1 MGLQEVAIWYQRKI
15 GTYDKQLWER
25 TVEQRIL
32 HGLTHVPRKSAKLK
46 TELIDVDLV
55 RGSSFPKAKPKHGL
69 ITVARLGI
77 QRLLFLPVYW
87 HWWVQQTSPKA
98 FVVLLILYLL
108 QSFNVGLYIH
118 YIHQHP
124 EDITDNVSACEVLV
138 PTFMMIILS
147 IIHSQIVCTHN
158 GQPPELHDR
167 SRRRIKRT
175 KRRTQLPSRIRSL
188 NPDPK
193 LPTTEAEKQTSL
205 SEGNGKFNKRVNV
218 RRKIDDSS
226 RKCKLSDV
234 EGNGEDPPKIR
245 VCFKEPADD
254 EISVEQEPVNNQA
267 GREGTPLDDDG
278 FESLN
283 GNGSSENG
291 DEAAD
296 EDIEPVNTSKIKKSA
311 GKLSEMFLKCPDKC
325 SLNVAR
331 NREDDVETNHKNT
344 SCENVICDDN
354 VPNVDEFETYKE
366 NPSTFRIIDKCK
378 EQEKDLEKN
387 SHGIS
392 DFDVSNMEGNS
403 SIDWQGTTCKGSRR
417 ESDGGWSCEEV
428 DKIMNRNHI
437 IQRRQSAPLPRTCQS
452 AHDTDSDGL
461 SPNKE
466 GEPLLKRRR
475 GSQNLLLKCPAVTA
489 EESSYNSSCCD
500 ESEEGGDER
509 LSSPGP
515 GGSGCENQ
523 NLTEGGTTSATD
535 YMGVTTN
542 SEECSYSSDMDESDS
557 QAAPVELND
566 HPFAW
571 EFEQSPTVILSPS
584 CAASDK
590 VSCTMWESR
599 DVKKADLSV
608 LDISSAIIERVEAM
622 PDTMDY
628 FYLGMILALLLS
640 LVPPFCRLL
649 LTSAVDVSLP
659 SMHPDLNNK
668 ANSSVH
674 IFYWNVTQIMEY
686 ISECSTVLINGAFG
700 SSICE
705 RTIMIIALLERFA
718 LAELFFFLLAVAE
731 RSFKQRFL
739 YAKLFSHLTSFRR
752 ARKSELPH
760 FRLNKVRN
768 IKTWL
773 SVRSYLRKRGPQRSV
788 DMLVSAAFIITL
800 LLLTFLIVELLKVSW
815 GGHGNTY
822 YDGQIAVQSSNSS
835 LKQSKKRALESVR
848 LNSQY
853 NMEALCWCLSLG
865 LFLLRFMTLGTD
877 INRKYC
883 NLSVLITEQ
892 INLYLQIEQKPNK
905 KEELMVA
912 NSVLKLAADLLKELE
927 SPFKISGLSA
937 NPYLY
942 NITNVVILSALS
954 GVLSEILGFKLKLHK
969 IKIKRKGEQPNEKS
983 TLLCIII
990 HHLRD
995 EGYLDSARHI
1005 AKESGLGDQ
1014 YEMCDNIDL
1023 PTIVKEFEDYYYV
1036 RFQKHPKLCKKS
1048 EQPGDGSTSFPPSKG
1063 HGRRKVF
1070 AKKAST
1076 TEAGP
1081 GQGDGAAS
1089 APEPL
1094 ELTVLAYPLSQAGTG
1109 AGAGPEA
1116 ADDVPPPERLLRPI
1130 AGLHKDPEW
1139 RNFAEIISRDIFMH
1153 NPNVRW
1159 SDIKGLREPKRLL
1172 REAVVYP
1179 VKYPELFSGI
1189 LTPWKGLLLY
1199 GPSGTGRVRL
1209 PAASKR
1215 SRFPSLA
1222 GKTLLAKAVATECGT
1237 TFFNVSASTLVSKWR
1252 GDSEKL
1258 VRVLF
1263 ELARLHAPSTVFL
1276 DEVDALASRRG
1287 LLGEHEA
1294 SRRLQAELLVQLDGL
1309 NDLHD
1314 KHPVFLLVTSNLPW
1328 DLDEALLR
1336 RLEKRILVDLPDVEA
1351 REQILRHHLPPAP
1364 STPPPRARAAAK
1376 PVLTC
1381 HLDYTQLAQETEGYS
1396 GADLRLVCKE
1406 AAMQALRGV
1415 FTHLDSGAPDCAAL
1429 HLDAVTTASVRSALA
1444 RTRPC
1449 GARNAER
1456 FRAWQQQFGAS

>member
-77 QRLLFLPVYW
+77 LRLLFLPAYW
-87 HWWVQQTSPKA
+87 HWWVQQTSLKA
-98 FVVLLILYLL
+98 FLVLLVLYLL
-108 QSFNVGLYIH
+108 QAFNVGLYIH
-118 YIHQHP
+118 FIQHHP
-124 EDITDNVSACEVLV
+124 EDVADNVSACEVLV

-188 NPDPK
+188 NPDLKSSTPE
-193 LPTTEAEKQTSL
+193 TEKQPSL
-205 SEGNGKFNKRVNV
+205 NEVSGKFNKRVIP

-226 RKCKLSDV
+226 RKCKLSDADA
-234 EGNGEDPPKIR
+234 EGNCEDPPKIR

-254 EISVEQEPVNNQA
+254 EDSVEQEPVNNQA

-291 DEAAD
+291 DEPVD
-296 EDIEPVNTSKIKKSA
+296 EDIEPGNSPNLPKVKKNSD
-311 GKLSEMFLKCPDKC
+311 EFPEIFVKCPDKC
-325 SLNVAR
+325 RLNIER
-331 NREDDVETNHKNT
+331 NQEDKVETNFNNT
-344 SCENVICDDN
+344 CCENVICDDK
-354 VPNVDEFETYKE
+354 VPNIDVFETYKE
-366 NPSTFRIIDKCK
+366 KPSKFRIIDTCK
-378 EQEKDLEKN
+378 EEEDSLEKKPL
-387 SHGIS
+387 GAS
-392 DFDVSNMEGNS
+392 DFDLSNNEGNS
-403 SIDWQGTTCKGSRR
+403 STEWRGKTRKDSRR

-437 IQRRQSAPLPRTCQS
+437 IQRRQSAPLPRTCRAAQ
-452 AHDTDSDGL
+452 DTDSDGL
-461 SPNKE
+461 STNKE
-466 GEPLLKRRR
+466 SETLLERRR
-475 GSQNLLLKCPAVTA
+475 GSQNLLLKCPIVTA

-509 LSSPGP
+509 LSSPGAV
-515 GGSGCENQ
+515 GSGCDNQ

-590 VSCTMWESR
+590 VSCTMWECR

-608 LDISSAIIERVEAM
+608 LDISSAIIARVEAM

-628 FYLGMILALLLS
+628 FYLGMVLALLLS

-649 LTSAVDVSLP
+649 ISSAVDVSLP
-659 SMHPDLNNK
+659 SLHPDLNN
-668 ANSSVH
+668 SSVH
-674 IFYWNVTQIMEY
+674 LSSWNMSQVLEY
-686 ISECSTVLINGAFG
+686 ISECSTIMISGAFG
-700 SSICE
+700 LSFCE

-800 LLLTFLIVELLKVSW
+800 LLLTFLIVELLK
-815 GGHGNTY
+815 
-822 YDGQIAVQSSNSS
+822 
-835 LKQSKKRALESVR
+835 ESVR

-969 IKIKRKGEQPNEKS
+969 IKIK
-983 TLLCIII
+983 
-990 HHLRD
+990 
-995 EGYLDSARHI
+995 
-1005 AKESGLGDQ
+1005 
-1014 YEMCDNIDL
+1014 
-1023 PTIVKEFEDYYYV
+1023 
-1036 RFQKHPKLCKKS
+1036 
-1048 EQPGDGSTSFPPSKG
+1048 
-1063 HGRRKVF
+1063 
-1070 AKKAST
+1070 
-1076 TEAGP
+1076 
-1081 GQGDGAAS
+1081 
-1089 APEPL
+1089 
-1094 ELTVLAYPLSQAGTG
+1094 
-1109 AGAGPEA
+1109 
-1116 ADDVPPPERLLRPI
+1116 
-1130 AGLHKDPEW
+1130 
-1139 RNFAEIISRDIFMH
+1139 
-1153 NPNVRW
+1153 
-1159 SDIKGLREPKRLL
+1159 
-1172 REAVVYP
+1172 
-1179 VKYPELFSGI
+1179 
-1189 LTPWKGLLLY
+1189 
-1199 GPSGTGRVRL
+1199 
-1209 PAASKR
+1209 
-1215 SRFPSLA
+1215 
-1222 GKTLLAKAVATECGT
+1222 
-1237 TFFNVSASTLVSKWR
+1237 
-1252 GDSEKL
+1252 
-1258 VRVLF
+1258 
-1263 ELARLHAPSTVFL
+1263 
-1276 DEVDALASRRG
+1276 
-1287 LLGEHEA
+1287 
-1294 SRRLQAELLVQLDGL
+1294 
-1309 NDLHD
+1309 
-1314 KHPVFLLVTSNLPW
+1314 
-1328 DLDEALLR
+1328 
-1336 RLEKRILVDLPDVEA
+1336 
-1351 REQILRHHLPPAP
+1351 
-1364 STPPPRARAAAK
+1364 
-1376 PVLTC
+1376 
-1381 HLDYTQLAQETEGYS
+1381 
-1396 GADLRLVCKE
+1396 
-1406 AAMQALRGV
+1406 
-1415 FTHLDSGAPDCAAL
+1415 
-1429 HLDAVTTASVRSALA
+1429 
-1444 RTRPC
+1444 
-1449 GARNAER
+1449 
-1456 FRAWQQQFGAS
+1456 